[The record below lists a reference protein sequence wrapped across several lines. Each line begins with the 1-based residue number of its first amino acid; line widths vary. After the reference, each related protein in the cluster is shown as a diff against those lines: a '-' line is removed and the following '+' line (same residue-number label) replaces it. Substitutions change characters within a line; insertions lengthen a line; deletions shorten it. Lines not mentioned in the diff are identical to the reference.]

1 MPMNQDNKNKNFIR
15 WGVTAFLV
23 ILASMIAY
31 YIIFNLDNF
40 KGTIDK
46 VWVILMP
53 VTDGLILAYLLTP
66 LLNVIERKIVKP
78 FFAYINCESKHKQLP
93 LVTIINTNTLL
104 GTITK
109 A

>member
-1 MPMNQDNKNKNFIR
+1 MQRDGRVPKMNNKNKNYIY
-15 WGVTAFLV
+15 WGITAFLV

-40 KGTIDK
+40 KGAIDK

-66 LLNVIERKIVKP
+66 LLNVIERKIV
-78 FFAYINCESKHKQLP
+78 
-93 LVTIINTNTLL
+93 
-104 GTITK
+104 
-109 A
+109 

>member
-1 MPMNQDNKNKNFIR
+1 MPMNQDNKNKNYIR

-46 VWVILMP
+46 VWVIQMCIRDR
-53 VTDGLILAYLLTP
+53 TLLT
-66 LLNVIERKIVKP
+66 LL
-78 FFAYINCESKHKQLP
+78 
-93 LVTIINTNTLL
+93 
-104 GTITK
+104 
-109 A
+109 